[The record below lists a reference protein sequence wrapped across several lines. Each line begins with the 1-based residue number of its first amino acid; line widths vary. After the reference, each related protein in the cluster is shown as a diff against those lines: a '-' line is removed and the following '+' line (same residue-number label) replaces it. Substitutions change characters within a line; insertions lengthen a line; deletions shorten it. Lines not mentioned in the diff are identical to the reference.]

1 MSNGRILTC
10 FVVSLIIIGFTFL
23 TYGEAVENTIMGL
36 INAGTMP
43 EKYLSSEG
51 WGFNYAPVEHFL
63 ILSAVFTVVYYGIGF
78 LVKKRRVSLLLAVT
92 TIALYLIGY
101 IFVTLEFWQLIGI
114 TVTPMV
120 FLFGI
125 AIYNLISVKDRKA

>member
-1 MSNGRILTC
+1 MSKGRILTC
-10 FVVSLIIIGFTFL
+10 FVVSLIIIGFAFL

-51 WGFNYAPVEHFL
+51 WGFNYAPVERFL
-63 ILSAVFTVVYYGIGF
+63 ILSAVFTVIYYGIGF
-78 LVKKRRVSLLLAVT
+78 LVNKRRVSILLAVT
-92 TIALYLIGY
+92 AIALYLIGY
-101 IFVTLEFWQLIGI
+101 IFVTLEFWQLIAI

-120 FLFGI
+120 FLCGI
-125 AIYNLISVKDRKA
+125 AIYSLVSVKDGKA